1 MFSFNYFASTSV
13 VDLFYL
19 FFFNVIL
26 LRMLMLSV
34 IPAAVH
40 IQGKKQSLFSRP
52 SRAESR
58 ALLW

>member
-40 IQGKKQSLFSRP
+40 IQGKK
-52 SRAESR
+52 
-58 ALLW
+58 